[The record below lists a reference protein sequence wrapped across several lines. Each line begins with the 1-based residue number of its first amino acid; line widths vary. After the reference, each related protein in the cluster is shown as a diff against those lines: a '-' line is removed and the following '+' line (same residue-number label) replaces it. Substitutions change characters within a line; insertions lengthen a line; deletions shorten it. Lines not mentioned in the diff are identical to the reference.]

1 MVLSGYVT
9 GPVSTVYNTFHLIGW
24 NSKRIARS
32 TQAAETLALK
42 DAVDNAFFLNS
53 SFHKILRE
61 EIGLIAF
68 IDRKQLHDSLKSSKR
83 VTEKR

>member
-24 NSKRIARS
+24 NSKPTARS
-32 TQAAETLALK
+32 TPAAETLALK
-42 DAVDNAFFLNS
+42 DAVDNAFFLIS
-53 SFHKILRE
+53 TILRE
-61 EIGLIAF
+61 EMGLIAF
-68 IDRKQLHDSLKSSKR
+68 NDRKQLHDSLKSSKG